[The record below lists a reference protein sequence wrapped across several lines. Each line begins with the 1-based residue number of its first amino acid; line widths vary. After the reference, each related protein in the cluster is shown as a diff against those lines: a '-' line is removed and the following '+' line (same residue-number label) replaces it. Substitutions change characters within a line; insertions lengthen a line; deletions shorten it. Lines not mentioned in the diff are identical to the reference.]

1 MEIQLWREILSPYEQ
16 AVTEL
21 VEKFQHLSLEHRER
35 GLYSPIEQ
43 VTGRVKSITSIL
55 EKMKRKNI
63 PFEEME
69 EQVEDIAGIRIICQ
83 FVEDIQRVSDLI
95 AGRSD
100 MEIKC
105 IKDYIA
111 HQKESGYRS
120 YHLVIYY
127 HVETLNGPKKIQAE
141 IQIRTMAMNFW
152 ATIEHSL
159 QYKYKTNIP
168 PYVKERLANAAQAII
183 ALDGE
188 MSSVRN
194 EIMNAQNS
202 SLMQRN
208 LVMDILQ
215 NIENLYQKSN
225 RREVEKIQDEFYRIY
240 ASNDLQQLKR
250 FHQQLDI
257 IAEDLGFL
265 TPSVL
270 KLVKD
275 TGFPG
280 MKVLE
285 FAFDSREESDYLP
298 HNYTTNCVVYTGTHD
313 NNTIRGWYE
322 EMDEADRQLS
332 IDYMN
337 NAHTPEDEIHWDFVR
352 LALASVAKLA
362 VIPVQDYLGLGGEA
376 RINTPSTLGENWR
389 WRMLSG
395 EMTDEIAV
403 KCRKM
408 AKLYGRV

>member
-63 PFEEME
+63 PFEKME

-120 YHLVIYY
+120 YHLVIFY

-250 FHQQLDI
+250 FHRQLDI
-257 IAEDLGFL
+257 IAEGYCAQAV
-265 TPSVL
+265 TS
-270 KLVKD
+270 
-275 TGFPG
+275 
-280 MKVLE
+280 E
-285 FAFDSREESDYLP
+285 
-298 HNYTTNCVVYTGTHD
+298 
-313 NNTIRGWYE
+313 GW
-322 EMDEADRQLS
+322 DQNL
-332 IDYMN
+332 
-337 NAHTPEDEIHWDFVR
+337 
-352 LALASVAKLA
+352 
-362 VIPVQDYLGLGGEA
+362 
-376 RINTPSTLGENWR
+376 
-389 WRMLSG
+389 
-395 EMTDEIAV
+395 
-403 KCRKM
+403 
-408 AKLYGRV
+408 

>member
-1 MEIQLWREILSPYEQ
+1 MQ
-16 AVTEL
+16 
-21 VEKFQHLSLEHRER
+21 EKF
-35 GLYSPIEQ
+35 G
-43 VTGRVKSITSIL
+43 K
-55 EKMKRKNI
+55 
-63 PFEEME
+63 
-69 EQVEDIAGIRIICQ
+69 
-83 FVEDIQRVSDLI
+83 
-95 AGRSD
+95 
-100 MEIKC
+100 
-105 IKDYIA
+105 
-111 HQKESGYRS
+111 
-120 YHLVIYY
+120 
-127 HVETLNGPKKIQAE
+127 
-141 IQIRTMAMNFW
+141 
-152 ATIEHSL
+152 
-159 QYKYKTNIP
+159 
-168 PYVKERLANAAQAII
+168 
-183 ALDGE
+183 
-188 MSSVRN
+188 
-194 EIMNAQNS
+194 
-202 SLMQRN
+202 
-208 LVMDILQ
+208 
-215 NIENLYQKSN
+215 
-225 RREVEKIQDEFYRIY
+225 
-240 ASNDLQQLKR
+240 
-250 FHQQLDI
+250 LDI

-322 EMDEADRQLS
+322 EMVEADRQLS

>member
-63 PFEEME
+63 PFEKME

-141 IQIRTMAMNFW
+141 IQIRT
-152 ATIEHSL
+152 ILCSI
-159 QYKYKTNIP
+159 NIRQIFHHMSKNGLP
-168 PYVKERLANAAQAII
+168 MRHRRL
-183 ALDGE
+183 LHWTVRCLRCE
-188 MSSVRN
+188 M
-194 EIMNAQNS
+194 
-202 SLMQRN
+202 
-208 LVMDILQ
+208 
-215 NIENLYQKSN
+215 
-225 RREVEKIQDEFYRIY
+225 
-240 ASNDLQQLKR
+240 
-250 FHQQLDI
+250 
-257 IAEDLGFL
+257 
-265 TPSVL
+265 
-270 KLVKD
+270 KL
-275 TGFPG
+275 
-280 MKVLE
+280 
-285 FAFDSREESDYLP
+285 
-298 HNYTTNCVVYTGTHD
+298 
-313 NNTIRGWYE
+313 
-322 EMDEADRQLS
+322 
-332 IDYMN
+332 
-337 NAHTPEDEIHWDFVR
+337 
-352 LALASVAKLA
+352 
-362 VIPVQDYLGLGGEA
+362 
-376 RINTPSTLGENWR
+376 
-389 WRMLSG
+389 
-395 EMTDEIAV
+395 
-403 KCRKM
+403 
-408 AKLYGRV
+408 

>member
-55 EKMKRKNI
+55 EKMKRKKI

-141 IQIRTMAMNFW
+141 IQIRTMAMDFW

-168 PYVKERLANAAQAII
+168 PHVKERLANAAQAII
-183 ALDGE
+183 ALDSE

-240 ASNDLQQLKR
+240 ASNDLQQ
-250 FHQQLDI
+250 DI
-257 IAEDLGFL
+257 IAEGYCAQ
-265 TPSVL
+265 SV
-270 KLVKD
+270 
-275 TGFPG
+275 TS
-280 MKVLE
+280 E
-285 FAFDSREESDYLP
+285 
-298 HNYTTNCVVYTGTHD
+298 
-313 NNTIRGWYE
+313 GW
-322 EMDEADRQLS
+322 DQNL
-332 IDYMN
+332 
-337 NAHTPEDEIHWDFVR
+337 
-352 LALASVAKLA
+352 
-362 VIPVQDYLGLGGEA
+362 
-376 RINTPSTLGENWR
+376 
-389 WRMLSG
+389 
-395 EMTDEIAV
+395 
-403 KCRKM
+403 
-408 AKLYGRV
+408 